1 MKLEKSMVHLLVLQ
15 SSPDVQNLLIPR
27 LRVTLKELPQI
38 LRVDLL

>member
-1 MKLEKSMVHLLVLQ
+1 MVYLLVLQ

-27 LRVTLKELPQI
+27 LRVTLKELSQI